1 MSSSLFDPS
10 LSLTDNK
17 RKQFSKLYH
26 DFWES
31 DGVHDDLIALTS
43 KDATHSF
50 KVMQGKDGDRNRI
63 LQNPFIKYDAKKA
76 FNFGSKGSK
85 EYLIIGNNS
94 SFHAGH
100 TKRLQACQQSI
111 F

>member
-31 DGVHDDLIALTS
+31 DGVHDDLIALENGDT
-43 KDATHSF
+43 THSF

-63 LQNPFIKYDAKKA
+63 LQNPFINYDPTDA

-85 EYLIIGNNS
+85 KYRQIN
-94 SFHAGH
+94 FHPP
-100 TKRLQACQQSI
+100 
-111 F
+111 